1 MIKKFQRTRNEKVIS
16 GVCGGLGNYFDIDPI
31 IFRFAFI
38 ALLLAG
44 GSSIFIYIILVIVI
58 PKEPYVVQSQGTANS
73 SAFDN
78 FQQEDLAGKESD
90 NSNRTVFGLL
100 LISGGALMLLYNIM
114 PYFKLEKLW
123 PVILVIMG
131 LGLLFQKKNTN
142 TNQTNNN

>member
-1 MIKKFQRTRNEKVIS
+1 MSKKFQRTRNEKVIS
-16 GVCGGLGNYFDIDPI
+16 GVCGGLGNYFEVDPI

-58 PKEPYVVQSQGTANS
+58 PKEPYILQSQGASNAST
-73 SAFDN
+73 FDN
-78 FQQEDLAGKESD
+78 FQQEDLSGKESE

-142 TNQTNNN
+142 QTNNN

>member
-16 GVCGGLGNYFDIDPI
+16 GVCGGLGNYFEVDPI

-44 GSSIFIYIILVIVI
+44 GSSIFIYIILIIVI
-58 PKEPYVVQSQGTANS
+58 PKEPYIIQTQGTANDS
-73 SAFDN
+73 TFDN
-78 FQQEDLAGKESD
+78 FQQQDLAGKETE
-90 NSNRTVFGLL
+90 NGNRTVFGLL

-123 PVILVIMG
+123 PVILVIIG
-131 LGLLFQKKNTN
+131 LGLLFQKKNKD
-142 TNQTNNN
+142 TNQTNIN